1 LNIGQADLKSIDR
14 CGRTDSPGADS
25 VGSFQPKGVKM
36 APLDKVADQSL
47 AFRTELK
54 AQGKRRRERLSS
66 LTAAPAPLRRRNDLL
81 PPLRVEELSLAD
93 LVGPARN
100 VRRQEAAQIRAVA
113 TSIAAFGFCAPVLIG
128 AGNSIVHGVISVEAA
143 RQLGLA
149 RIPCIRVD
157 HLTGAEQR
165 LLRIALNRLG
175 ETGAWSLAELKFE
188 FEELIIEQAPIEI
201 AGFSAPEIDQILLG
215 DDAPPLEQGPL
226 APAPDEARWRGQAT
240 SSVLVTIGSPAATPL
255 RRTSSRP

>member
-1 LNIGQADLKSIDR
+1 MKMVPFDRLADPPS
-14 CGRTDSPGADS
+14 
-25 VGSFQPKGVKM
+25 
-36 APLDKVADQSL
+36 

-66 LTAAPAPLRRRNDLL
+66 LASTPPLRRRNDLL
-81 PPLRVEELSLAD
+81 PRLRVEELALAD

-100 VRRQEAAQIRAVA
+100 VRRLDAAQIRAVA
-113 TSIAAFGFCAPVLIG
+113 ASIAAFGFCAPVLIG
-128 AGNSIVHGVISVEAA
+128 AGNSIVHGVISIEAA

-175 ETGAWSLAELKFE
+175 ENGAWSLADFKIE
-188 FEELIIEQAPIEI
+188 FEELIVDQAPIEI
-201 AGFSAPEIDQILLG
+201 PASARPRSTRSCSATTPRRLSTARLRRR
-215 DDAPPLEQGPL
+215 
-226 APAPDEARWRGQAT
+226 PAPARWRGLAR
-240 SSVLVTIGSPAATPL
+240 SSVSATIASSAATPR